1 MEEPKTE
8 GVFHVS
14 DIRACGDYIVVGC
27 WLLGW
32 FWQDIGTKLEKG
44 NHRQEAL

>member
-32 FWQDIGTKLEKG
+32 FWRDIGTKLEKG
-44 NHRQEAL
+44 NHR